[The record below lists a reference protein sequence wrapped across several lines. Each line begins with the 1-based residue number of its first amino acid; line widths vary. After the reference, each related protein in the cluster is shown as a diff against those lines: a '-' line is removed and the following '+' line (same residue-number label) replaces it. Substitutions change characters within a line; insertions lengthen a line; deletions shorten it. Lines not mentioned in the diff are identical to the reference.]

1 MSAEMQNN
9 DQNQSDNAGF
19 GGKNESDAG
28 RDKPN
33 ASRRRFLKLGLA
45 GAGAVAVVGGGIT
58 AIKRMEGIPHDE
70 FPLPVRDDFK
80 RIDQR
85 NEINTFAASKALND
99 KHPERNRSFNE
110 QLKKENP
117 QGHKPFHFY
126 ETRSKFMKL
135 PNYRDVPGYTQL
147 EKALSIGGFSSA
159 RQQLGGGSGGSG
171 SMTSTNIGV
180 SSWKQEF
187 LADNQYE
194 FDTPREAAL
203 AIKSAAR
210 LYGAIRC
217 GITRR
222 DKRWDFDPLYDIHAE
237 RELSWEKDFPFEP
250 KTVIVIL
257 VEMDYHAMGAAPSWM
272 TDATTGDAYANA
284 IKIAG
289 QLTIFLRQLGY
300 HSVASMN
307 DLGAN
312 VPHAVAAGLGEGAR
326 NGHLITPKYGP
337 RIRISKV
344 YTDFEFVEF
353 DKPRTF
359 GVASFCLNCKRC
371 ADSCPSKAI
380 TFEDQSWEPT
390 YSSDPDYIWHASRG
404 VLKFH
409 NDAKKCAKFWI
420 DNDGACAN
428 CIASCPYNK
437 PDFWHHRLIDAQNV
451 IAPGPVH
458 AFMREMD
465 IFFGYGKVDDPE
477 RVRRFWKM
485 GAKI

>member
-1 MSAEMQNN
+1 MNSETQND
-9 DQNQSDNAGF
+9 DQNQGDDAGS
-19 GGKNESDAG
+19 GGKNESDAE
-28 RDKPN
+28 RDQPN
-33 ASRRRFLKLGLA
+33 ASRRKFLKLGLA
-45 GAGAVAVVGGGIT
+45 GAGAVAVAGGGIT
-58 AIKRMEGIPHDE
+58 AIKRMQGIPHDE
-70 FPLPVRDDFK
+70 FPLPVRQDFK

-85 NEINTFAASKALND
+85 NEINTFAGSKALND
-99 KHPERNRSFNE
+99 KHPERNRSFSE
-110 QLKKENP
+110 QLKKESP

-135 PNYRDVPGYTQL
+135 PNYRDAIGYTQL
-147 EKALSIGGFSSA
+147 EKALAFGGFSSA
-159 RQQLGGGSGGSG
+159 RQQLGAGCGGSG

-187 LADNQYE
+187 LANNQYQ
-194 FDTPREAAL
+194 FDSPREAAL

-210 LYGAIRC
+210 LYGALRC
-217 GITRR
+217 GITKR
-222 DKRWDFDPLYDIHAE
+222 DKRWDYDPMYDIHAE
-237 RELSWEKDFPFEP
+237 RELSWQKDFPFTP

-257 VEMDYHAMGAAPSWM
+257 VEMDYHAMASAPSWM

-300 HSVASMN
+300 QAVASMN
-307 DLGAN
+307 DLGINA
-312 VPHAVAAGLGEGAR
+312 PYAIAAGLGEGAR
-326 NGHLITPKYGP
+326 NGSIITPKQGP
-337 RIRISKV
+337 RVRISKV
-344 YTDFEFVEF
+344 YTDFEAVEY
-353 DKPRTF
+353 DRPRTF

-371 ADSCPSKAI
+371 ADSCPPKAI
-380 TFEDQSWEPT
+380 TFGDQSWEPT
-390 YSSDPDYIWHASRG
+390 YSSDPDYIWHAAHG

-437 PDFWHHRLIDAQNV
+437 PDFWHHRLVDAQNV
-451 IAPGPVH
+451 LAPGPVH

-465 IFFGYGKVDDPE
+465 IWFGYGMVDDPE
-477 RVRRFWKM
+477 KVRRFWKM

>member
-1 MSAEMQNN
+1 M
-9 DQNQSDNAGF
+9 NQPEKKES
-19 GGKNESDAG
+19 GKKLNL
-28 RDKPN
+28 
-33 ASRRRFLKLGLA
+33 SRRRFIKFGLA
-45 GAGAVAVVGGGIT
+45 GAGAAAVLGGGLT
-58 AIKRMEGIPHDE
+58 AIKRMEGIVHDE

-85 NEINTFAASKALND
+85 NQINVFANSKVLNE

-117 QGHKPFHFY
+117 EGFKPFHFY
-126 ETRSKFMKL
+126 STRSKFMQN
-135 PNYRDVPGYTQL
+135 PYRDAPGYSQL
-147 EKALSIGGFSSA
+147 ERALAVAGFYSA
-159 RQQLGGGSGGSG
+159 RQQLGGGS
-171 SMTSTNIGV
+171 MEAPNMGV
-180 SSWKQEF
+180 SSWKQEM
-187 LADNQYE
+187 LTKNQYQ
-194 FDTPREAAL
+194 FNSPQEAAL

-210 LYGAIRC
+210 LYGALRC
-217 GITRR
+217 GITKR
-222 DKRWDFDPLYDIHAE
+222 DKRWDYEPMYSVGLE

-257 VEMDYHAMGAAPSWM
+257 VEMDYPAMASAPSWM
-272 TDATTGDAYANA
+272 QDGTVGDAYAHA

-300 HSVASMN
+300 KAAASMN
-307 DLGAN
+307 DMGINA
-312 VPHAVAAGLGEGAR
+312 PYAIAAGLGEGAR
-326 NGHLITPKYGP
+326 NGSIITPKQGP
-337 RIRISKV
+337 RVRISKV
-344 YTDFEFVEF
+344 YTDFEAVET
-353 DKPRTF
+353 DRPRTF

-380 TFEDQSWEPT
+380 TFDDQSWVPT
-390 YSSDPDYIWHASRG
+390 YSSDSDYIWHASRG

-420 DNDGACAN
+420 DNDGSCGN

-437 PDFWHHRLIDAQNV
+437 PDFWHHRLVDAQNV
-451 IAPGPVH
+451 LAPGPVH

-477 RVRRFWKM
+477 RVRKFWKM